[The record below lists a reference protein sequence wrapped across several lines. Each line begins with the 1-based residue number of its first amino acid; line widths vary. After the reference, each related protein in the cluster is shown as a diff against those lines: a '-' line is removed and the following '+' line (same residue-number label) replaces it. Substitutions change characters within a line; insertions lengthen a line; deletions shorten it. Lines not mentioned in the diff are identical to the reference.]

1 MRIDIVRSF
10 IGIIFIS
17 SINIVLSQQQNPTSY
32 PTSYPT
38 TITQNEYF
46 DADIILIVSL
56 LLVSI
61 LLSLISLSTII
72 IIIPFFLDFLCSMY
86 VRVAMSTL

>member
-1 MRIDIVRSF
+1 MRIDIVSSF
-10 IGIIFIS
+10 ISIIFIS

-61 LLSLISLSTII
+61 LLSLISISLSL
-72 IIIPFFLDFLCSMY
+72 FLS
-86 VRVAMSTL
+86 S